1 MALKGT
7 IAHSSQGTGLYQSF
21 RCPTASA
28 RVRGRLT
35 PGCLRSM
42 PTLAMAQ
49 LCLRQ
54 NRSTFQKLQGS
65 VRLEPPR
72 SLSGGSRHPQGNS
85 GGEHLTA
92 PVPLQGRGAAKES
105 TEKGLWK
112 HWLGAV
118 WFGGLLSQLSWPR
131 KPGTQIALYLERASE
146 IPREPGKTSLTFGC
160 RERSSL
166 SGCWPALATKHSEV
180 PVGSQCPAPTQKPGS
195 TGSPPSAQAD
205 ILASS

>member
-1 MALKGT
+1 MRHGVKGDN
-7 IAHSSQGTGLYQSF
+7 SSLLTGHWVVPKL
-21 RCPTASA
+21 P
-28 RVRGRLT
+28 V
-35 PGCLRSM
+35 PHCLRSGEGSPDTWM
-42 PTLAMAQ
+42 LAFYAHA
-49 LCLRQ
+49 CH
-54 NRSTFQKLQGS
+54 GS
-65 VRLEPPR
+65 ALLATKPQHFSETPGFCEVR
-72 SLSGGSRHPQGNS
+72 SRHPQGNS

-118 WFGGLLSQLSWPR
+118 WSGGLLSQLSWPR